1 MTSYLGFDV
10 LERRPNMREA
20 VTDVSPRSLAIH
32 DPGLGAREVQARDLA
47 PAFQRSH
54 LWTAQGLQAIADL
67 RTWLAAR
74 RGRVVPFWVSTL
86 RQDLILAA
94 PANAADAA
102 LTIEASGYASFA
114 YPHKARRHL
123 AIHLPGVTL
132 YRQVATATASAAT
145 ESLAL
150 TSALGTSVPLGTL
163 VSYLVLCRLDA
174 DDIELVWHT
183 DQLVEAALTFREI
196 PEEAP

>member
-74 RGRVVPFWVSTL
+74 KGRAVPFWVSTL

-102 LTIEASGYASFA
+102 LTIEAIGYARFA

-123 AIHLPGVTL
+123 ALHLPGATL
-132 YRQVATATASAAT
+132 YRQVATATEGGAT
-145 ESLAL
+145 EALAL

-163 VSYLVLCRLDA
+163 VSYLVLCRLDS
-174 DDIELVWHT
+174 DEIELVWHT
-183 DQLVEAALTFREI
+183 DQLVEASIAFREI
-196 PEEAP
+196 PEEVP

>member
-32 DPGLGAREVQARDLA
+32 DPGLGARDVKPKDSA
-47 PAFQRSH
+47 PAFQRTH

-67 RTWLAAR
+67 RAWLAAR
-74 RGRVVPFWVSTL
+74 KGRVVPFWVSTL

-94 PANAADAA
+94 PGSAADTT
-102 LTIEASGYASFA
+102 LTIESIGYARFA
-114 YPHKARRHL
+114 HPHKARRHL
-123 AIHLPGVTL
+123 ALHLPNTTL
-132 YRQVATATASAAT
+132 YRQVLTATDGGAM

-150 TSALGTSVPLGTL
+150 TAALGTSVPLGTL